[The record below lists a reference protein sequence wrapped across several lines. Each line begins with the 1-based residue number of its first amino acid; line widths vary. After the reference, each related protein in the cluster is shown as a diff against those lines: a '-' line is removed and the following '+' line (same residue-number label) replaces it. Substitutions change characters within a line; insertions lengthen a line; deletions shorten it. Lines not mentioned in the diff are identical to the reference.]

1 MSTYNFKEIQ
11 WPRNEIQGP
20 LTKKEKG
27 DKLM

>member
-20 LTKKEKG
+20 LTRIEKG
-27 DKLM
+27 DKLI